1 LRIVLDTNVLVS
13 GFLNPH
19 GWPGRILDLVQSGA
33 IKLLVDDRI
42 LAEYRTVLTRPRFG
56 FPPEDI
62 AAFLDLLSF
71 DSEPVAA
78 RPLSATLPDPADLP
92 FLEVAVAGRAEALV
106 TGNLR
111 HFAEAEAFLGRPA
124 ESPADF
130 IGRLQLAPKIA
141 P

>member
-1 LRIVLDTNVLVS
+1 MARRQVSKGSRAAAAGEPESVTAPSAPTVARRPVRSMSHVTVKVTGLPSVLVP
-13 GFLNPH
+13 L
-19 GWPGRILDLVQSGA
+19 
-33 IKLLVDDRI
+33 
-42 LAEYRTVLTRPRFG
+42 
-56 FPPEDI
+56 
-62 AAFLDLLSF
+62 
-71 DSEPVAA
+71 
-78 RPLSATLPDPADLP
+78 PLSATGSGWAGPVAVLPADLP

-111 HFAEAEAFLGRPA
+111 PFSAAEAFLGRPA